1 MNDTTRRFLN
11 AIVDKIPA
19 GGEIVEL
26 RLFPAIKQGGME
38 SGVAVLAVET
48 TAPVAAEVDA
58 TGDGLVAPDDEFVG
72 WQDSGD
78 QVDVPVDVLV
88 DVLVDVPVDVPVDVL
103 VDTPVDVPVGVRGD
117 PLHDSVDADVIA
129 LALVDDTPIVDAVD
143 VVEVVELAERT
154 TLDANDA
161 SPYADDSADAA
172 TGDVVLDV
180 MKTPA
185 APFKRYAMLTARY
198 RLVLKGPDRGRW
210 EMEVTH
216 EADAPLATLERV
228 ARGVAKRAGEDSDPE
243 HFSAHALRSALDAPA
258 WVTIT

>member
-38 SGVAVLAVET
+38 SGVAVIAVET
-48 TAPVAAEVDA
+48 NVPVAAEVDE
-58 TGDGLVAPDDEFVG
+58 TGDGPVAPDDGIVG

-78 QVDVPVDVLV
+78 QV
-88 DVLVDVPVDVPVDVL
+88 DVLVDVPVDVPVDVS
-103 VDTPVDVPVGVRGD
+103 VD
-117 PLHDSVDADVIA
+117 PLHDTVDADVIA
-129 LALVDDTPIVDAVD
+129 LALVDDTAIVDAVD
-143 VVEVVELAERT
+143 VVEVVELAEST

-172 TGDVVLDV
+172 TDAATGDIVLDLL
-180 MKTPA
+180 KTPA

-198 RLVLKGPDRGRW
+198 RLVLKGPDRGKW

-243 HFSAHALRSALDAPA
+243 HFSAQALRSALDAPA
-258 WVTIT
+258 WVTTT